1 MQTLQ
6 PKVAASLAQWHQMVA
21 THNLSGL
28 IDILHPDAIFRSP
41 MAHKPYA
48 SAIAVNL
55 ILTTVSNVFS
65 DFQYHREFATDDG
78 LSVIL
83 EFSANVQDKQL
94 KGVDIIRFDEEGK
107 IVEFEVMVRPMS
119 ALQVLGQEMTSRL
132 AAFLPAYKAL

>member
-6 PKVAASLAQWHQMVA
+6 PKVAVSLAQWHQMIA
-21 THNLSGL
+21 KNDLSGL
-28 IDILHPDAIFRSP
+28 INILHPGAVFRSP

-65 DFQYHREFATDDG
+65 EFQYHREFATDDG

-94 KGVDIIRFDEEGK
+94 KGVDVIRFDDEGK

-119 ALQVLGQEMTSRL
+119 ALQALGQEMASKL

>member
-6 PKVAASLAQWHQMVA
+6 PKVTASLAQWHQMVA
-21 THNLSGL
+21 THDLSGL

-55 ILTTVSNVFS
+55 ILTTVSHVFS

-119 ALQVLGQEMTSRL
+119 ALQALGQEMASRL

>member
-1 MQTLQ
+1 MPTLQ

-21 THNLSGL
+21 THDLSGL

-41 MAHKPYA
+41 MAHKPYT

-119 ALQVLGQEMTSRL
+119 ALQVLGQEMASRL

>member
-6 PKVAASLAQWHQMVA
+6 PKVAASLAQWHQMIA
-21 THNLSGL
+21 KNDLSGL
-28 IDILHPDAIFRSP
+28 INILHPDAVFRSP

-65 DFQYHREFATDDG
+65 DFQYHREFATYDG
-78 LSVIL
+78 LSVFL

-94 KGVDIIRFDEEGK
+94 KGVDMIRFDDEGK

-119 ALQVLGQEMTSRL
+119 ALQELGQEMASKL